1 MGKIFNI
8 STYVSLLFFV
18 ISFSNSSANNNE
30 KMKLFSTV
38 EEQINVVVIQIEKLE
53 NINHNRKQRGGD
65 CPPKRGYSR
74 REVSVTTTIGL
85 APH

>member
-30 KMKLFSTV
+30 IEVKLVFHES
-38 EEQINVVVIQIEKLE
+38 IIQHSGGTDKCGCHTNRKTGEYHC
-53 NINHNRKQRGGD
+53 HNRKQEVGIVH
-65 CPPKRGYSR
+65 PKRGYSR
-74 REVSVTTTIGL
+74 RE
-85 APH
+85 

>member
-30 KMKLFSTV
+30 IEVKLVCSMNP
-38 EEQINVVVIQIEKLE
+38 IIQHSGGTDKCGCHTNRKTGEYHC
-53 NINHNRKQRGGD
+53 HNRKQRGGD
-65 CPPKRGYSR
+65 CPP
-74 REVSVTTTIGL
+74 
-85 APH
+85 